1 VIASGFHG
9 VTASYWVANG
19 LVSLATVM
27 MAQGAYS
34 QYRTLKLNR
43 SRGAVSLPMH
53 VVLYLKDLTGM
64 ICGFQIGYLT
74 AWSIILDSAV
84 KEDENGAGTQK
95 PQ

>member
-1 VIASGFHG
+1 
-9 VTASYWVANG
+9 
-19 LVSLATVM
+19 
-27 MAQGAYS
+27 
-34 QYRTLKLNR
+34 
-43 SRGAVSLPMH
+43 MH